1 MPTRITRLTHQVE
14 ITKICNQSARFRFWW
29 VGGKLEFSQPA
40 SSGLDKNI
48 GFYPSNLICAHP
60 YQCQSQNDITKSII
74 YIPTSLQAFRG
85 FKKQKKKKRRSK
97 TSILLI
103 NTLYKISNCFTQQF
117 KIFSSSCS
125 FIKYF
130 NNQANTHIVQSDISQ
145 YFPMSCLGF

>member
-74 YIPTSLQAFRG
+74 YIPTS
-85 FKKQKKKKRRSK
+85 
-97 TSILLI
+97 ILLS
-103 NTLYKISNCFTQQF
+103 NTLFKISNCFTQQF

-130 NNQANTHIVQSDISQ
+130 NNQPNSHIVQSDISQ
-145 YFPMSCLGF
+145 YFPMSRLGF